1 MGEESVN
8 SCYWKGC
15 SDSEA
20 KDMMKLMVLR
30 CCSSV
35 SFISTTLSIQK
46 PGSTRT
52 YVCKMRII
60 YQPNVL

>member
-8 SCYWKGC
+8 SCHWKGC

-52 YVCKMRII
+52 YVC
-60 YQPNVL
+60 V